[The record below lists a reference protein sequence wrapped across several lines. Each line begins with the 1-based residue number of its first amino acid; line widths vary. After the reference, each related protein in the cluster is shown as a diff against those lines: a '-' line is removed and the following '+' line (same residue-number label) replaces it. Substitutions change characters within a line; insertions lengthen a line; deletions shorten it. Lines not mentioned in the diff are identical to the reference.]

1 MAKKKGG
8 KKRDDRSKKKTS
20 IGHGKFTKTYSKG
33 GGPKGSTTSK
43 RYKKKYRGQGKKRKR

>member
-1 MAKKKGG
+1 MAKKKGS